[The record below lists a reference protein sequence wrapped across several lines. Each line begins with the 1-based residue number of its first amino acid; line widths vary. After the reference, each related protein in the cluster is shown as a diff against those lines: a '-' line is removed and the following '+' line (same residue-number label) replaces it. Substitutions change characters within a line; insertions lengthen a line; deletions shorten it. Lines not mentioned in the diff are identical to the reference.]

1 MYNEAEYNYEDI
13 NFYVD
18 SSDFKINRIKEKEIS
33 EKEANLLNNMK

>member
-18 SSDFKINRIKEKEIS
+18 FKIDRIKEKEIS
-33 EKEANLLNNMK
+33 EKETNLLNNMK